1 MKKHNKII
9 SIVLALALV
18 FSCVG
23 PSFAAA
29 AKESYTPTY
38 DEMVT
43 EKDVVALLDDVNT
56 ILNENLLTGSTIESI
71 YKLLPGLKALL
82 VLDGSASDKGSFYK
96 KTQSERFA
104 DLTDGQLESDTY
116 DEDGKLVSEGT
127 LTAFFKKN
135 PIVCKDASD
144 FKKELD
150 IVVKTV
156 LVPNIFDTL
165 QFLPVMTGDFTSAP
179 ALGDGIDEI
188 CKAIGIKQE
197 NKAADVLGFNL
208 FTAEKPY
215 DIAATNAYIQNITAA
230 LFPDTANSV
239 IDLLQTVLKPEN
251 SKLLYSG
258 LTKVVNNL
266 AAIVK
271 GLEPTLTQFGININD
286 VLTAIADIKDTFAAL
301 PTTGEGDNIQL
312 DIQGTVGYL
321 IKNLTGNA
329 VGIKFANGPAQN
341 STIVLEFTDMK
352 LERFTDAESNAD
364 AVKIIYDYLYQNI
377 IGNNQ
382 TNSLLKIGLSTG
394 IIENALGITLP
405 EDTKEFIQ
413 SALKMSNSELANELI
428 IMVANLAG
436 REIKKTGNTNAP
448 DKPVNPEKPEDK
460 NEDSKK
466 PIIKPG
472 LKPSD
477 SSNSRT
483 DTDASGRKIV
493 KKANIPNTGAP
504 SFN

>member
-1 MKKHNKII
+1 MKKHQKII
-9 SIVLALALV
+9 SIVLALVLV

-23 PSFAAA
+23 SSFVAT
-29 AKESYTPTY
+29 AKENYKPAY
-38 DEMVT
+38 DEIVT
-43 EKDVVALLDDVNT
+43 EKDVEALIGDVNT
-56 ILNENLLTGSTIESI
+56 ILNNNLLTGSVIESI
-71 YKLLPGLKALL
+71 YKFLPSLKSLLM
-82 VLDGSASDKGSFYK
+82 LDDATSDKGSFYK
-96 KTQSERFA
+96 KTQPERFA
-104 DLTDGQLESDTY
+104 DLTDGQLEADTY
-116 DEDGKLVSEGT
+116 DENGNLVSEGT

-135 PIVCKDASD
+135 PIVCKDESD

-150 IVVKTV
+150 IIVNTV

-165 QFLPVMTGDFTSAP
+165 QFLPVMTGDFTSGP

-188 CKAIGIKQE
+188 CKALGIEQE

-208 FTAEKPY
+208 FVSEKSY

-239 IDLLQTVLKPEN
+239 IDLLQTALKPEN

-286 VLTAIADIKDTFAAL
+286 VLTAIAGIKDTITAL
-301 PTTGEGDNIQL
+301 PTTGGGENTQL
-312 DIQGTVGYL
+312 DIQGTVAYL
-321 IKNLTGNA
+321 IKELTGNA
-329 VGIKFANGPAQN
+329 VGIKFGKSPAPG
-341 STIVLEFTDMK
+341 STIVLEFTEMK

-382 TNSLLKIGLSTG
+382 TNSLLKVGLSTG
-394 IIENALGITLP
+394 VIENALGTTLP

-413 SALKMSNSELANELI
+413 SALNMSNSELANELI
-428 IMVANLAG
+428 IMVADLAG
-436 REIKKTGNTNAP
+436 REIKEP
-448 DKPVNPEKPEDK
+448 DNPDSSEKPVNPEKPEDK

-466 PIIKPG
+466 PVIKPG
-472 LKPSD
+472 SKPSD
-477 SSNSRT
+477 SSDNQA
-483 DTDASGRKIV
+483 DTDSSGRKIV